1 MNGDAALRQGS
12 LFELGLAGA
21 PSPPSGPPIAAPVQI
36 ALPLAWPAA
45 PRDDEF
51 LVTASN
57 EEAVALL
64 DRWRDWPVSA
74 ALLTGPRKSGRSLLA
89 RIWAAKSGGTLI
101 DGAEAM
107 PEAELFHAWNRAQ
120 ADARPLLLIA
130 DAAPPVWVVKLPD
143 LRSRLAASPVAT
155 INAPDDAL
163 MRALFERLF
172 LRRGVDARGD
182 LIDWLVARVERTHVA
197 LLRAVDALDEAA
209 LQAHKR
215 LSIPLARNTLQAAA
229 LIPEDR

>member
-1 MNGDAALRQGS
+1 MNDLALRQGS
-12 LFELGLAGA
+12 LFELGLAGVPTPPPA
-21 PSPPSGPPIAAPVQI
+21 PVPATPVQI

-51 LVTASN
+51 LVTPSN
-57 EEAVALL
+57 EAAVTLL
-64 DRWRDWPVSA
+64 DRWRNWPVRA

-89 RIWAAKSGGTLI
+89 RIWAAKSGGALI

-107 PEAELFHAWNRAQ
+107 PEGELFHAWNRAQ
-120 ADARPLLLIA
+120 ADTRPLLVIA
-130 DAAPPVWVVKLPD
+130 DAAPPVWTIKLPD

-155 INAPDDAL
+155 IGPPDDPL
-163 MRALFERLF
+163 MRALFERQF
-172 LRRGVDARGD
+172 LRRGVDARAD
-182 LIDWLVARVERTHVA
+182 LIDWLVARVERSHLA

-215 LSIPLARNTLQAAA
+215 LSIPLARNALQAAA
-229 LIPEDR
+229 LILEDR

>member
-1 MNGDAALRQGS
+1 MSGEAVLRQGS
-12 LFELGLAGA
+12 LFELGLAGVPA
-21 PSPPSGPPIAAPVQI
+21 PPPAPPTATPVQI

-57 EEAVALL
+57 EAAVTLL

-74 ALLTGPRKSGRSLLA
+74 ALLIGPRKSGRSLLA
-89 RIWAAKSGGTLI
+89 RIWAAKSGGALM

-130 DAAPPVWVVKLPD
+130 DAAPPAWSVKLPD
-143 LRSRLAASPVAT
+143 LRSRLAASPVAV
-155 INAPDDAL
+155 IDAPDDAL
-163 MRALFERLF
+163 MRALFERQF
-172 LRRGVDARGD
+172 LRRGVDARAD
-182 LIDWLVARVERTHVA
+182 LIDWLVARVERSYLA
-197 LLRAVDALDEAA
+197 LLRIVDALDKATS
-209 LQAHKR
+209 QAHKR
-215 LSIPLARNTLQAAA
+215 LSIPLARNALQAAA
-229 LIPEDR
+229 LMAEDR